1 MVVDAARALLLLRV
15 VERLEDDGDE
25 EVEEDERHEE
35 REREEVRD
43 RERRAAAVERLAAVR
58 VEADLGV
65 RVGEAA
71 HVGVVVE
78 LLVDSMS
85 FQDERAASAGS
96 SAAFP
101 RRVEFD

>member
-1 MVVDAARALLLLRV
+1 MKRLRKTN
-15 VERLEDDGDE
+15 G
-25 EVEEDERHEE
+25 
-35 REREEVRD
+35 
-43 RERRAAAVERLAAVR
+43 ERRAAAVERLAAVR

-101 RRVEFD
+101 RRVECARIGAYHAEHRPMIARRDGF